1 MIIKG
6 YKKTEI
12 CAYKI
17 NSFIDAGP
25 VYKREKIS
33 LLGSGDQIFLRIYK
47 LINKLIFT
55 LVDKLPSPK
64 KQIGKVK
71 YFKRRK
77 PEDGNLLIVKDL
89 NKIFNLIRMLDVNFL
104 NYPKAFIEN
113 EKIIF
118 KFKDARL
125 KKDKIEAAVE
135 ILRK

>member
-17 NSFIDAGP
+17 NSFIDTGP
-25 VYKREKIS
+25 VYIRRKVS
-33 LLGSGDQIFLRIYK
+33 LLGSGDEIFLRIYK
-47 LINKLIFT
+47 IINKLIFK

-77 PEDGNLLIVKDL
+77 PEDGNLLIAKDL
-89 NKIFNLIRMLDVNFL
+89 NKIFNLIRMLDVDFL
-104 NYPKAFIEN
+104 KYPKAFIEN

-118 KFKDARL
+118 KFKNAKF
-125 KKDKIEAAVE
+125 KKDKIEAKVE